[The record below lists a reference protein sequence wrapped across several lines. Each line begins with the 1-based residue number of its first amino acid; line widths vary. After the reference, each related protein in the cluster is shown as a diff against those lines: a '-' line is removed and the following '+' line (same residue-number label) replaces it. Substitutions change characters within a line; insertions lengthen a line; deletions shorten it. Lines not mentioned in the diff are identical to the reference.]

1 MCGYLGIVALTNIAV
16 TLQGSGLL
24 IIQIYGQNNLTTIF
38 FNENLLEFWGPW
50 VNDGGSLDDHLSLN
64 LSIPRKKTKLCKI
77 QSFKIVIQ

>member
-38 FNENLLEFWGPW
+38 FNENLLEFE
-50 VNDGGSLDDHLSLN
+50 DHGSMMGVHWT
-64 LSIPRKKTKLCKI
+64 II
-77 QSFKIVIQ
+77 YH